1 MKIKKLVTGILLSS
15 VVGIAPILLIN
26 RSVSENVQLLDN
38 KNIANEELENI
49 NDANK
54 FVLPLEDKTVE
65 VIGIPETEGQKLWE
79 TKTQELWDVTKEVF
93 HNRYKDIDIKDI
105 EIFSNNVNEN
115 YKKYFN
121 FKLLSDS
128 KIEYNANHL
137 KFHSPII
144 TRSRE
149 INYDFNINE
158 TKIIEI
164 IKEEMLKPDFHY
176 DIESVGTVYGSGT
189 EMVYMLPT
197 FISIDNSEFIKLKIW
212 IVSRGWGQ
220 KGGWLGGY
228 FRLTSKLNIPKL
240 TIQRPNLQK
249 IYTNFLTEVSSNNY
263 IPTIDDLFL
272 TTDQKTKIIKD
283 YYSKLIETEFAKQT
297 WKDKK
302 VFAPKGYTIG
312 IENDLKNG
320 KTFLTFTY
328 NNWDN
333 VPETV
338 TIELNNSLF
347 LKGDDISIINNPNTH
362 KTPNIVLNNVN
373 NWFPEDFIYSNHFKP
388 EEYTTELKY
397 WEASKFLNDN
407 IVKYSQTPIV
417 DPSLVID
424 NTFISTIFNKTHMIN
439 KFLNQDN
446 LPSDT
451 KINYDFSVEN
461 NEIQNISNGEL
472 TVQIKFGE
480 LFHRLYE
487 NNSTLINAGKGQIFK
502 STISGFK
509 TQYDI
514 YQNKSNITNLDT
526 SKPINMLN
534 ENIKWIDIS
543 NVEGLGG
550 KDLNDPDFS
559 TAGKIIP
566 LILDNLI
573 CYDNQNGLRI
583 NKDENK
589 LNKIITTNLS
599 KEDFKNNLLTNNDP
613 LITFD
618 QANGRIAVSF
628 NFKDKLGTPFR
639 DNKPEIGGYT
649 KTSVINNNSNVTFFL
664 EGFQRNYNIA
674 VRNDTKLKASDLN
687 SINTDGTSIKF
698 DTLTTEDIVNALLDK
713 TADSNKNLTYQKL
726 IRSLI
731 QFKFDLTKISAD
743 YKPNYNKLLVTYLD
757 EVSFIK
763 NTGFSF
769 LKDDIFRKDVS
780 GIVESKISFSNS
792 SIYDSN
798 KNIIG
803 QEIEGFKPTTSDN
816 TTISFSISGL
826 KQFIKFYEYGKTSL
840 PIDKQ
845 IFDISNNNIAS
856 NKKVKDFI
864 KDGKINFINTMISYK
879 NKPNKN
885 AILSTNATYE
895 EITDLIDSF
904 EFIPNNPIGE
914 LEVKIKFKKVNGL
927 FNNTAFTN
935 NEPPPP
941 ELNIKL
947 IGFKKDM
954 NVSNNVRTINVK
966 DIKKPTEE
974 DIKINDINQA
984 FILENLISYSNADIT
999 PNATKILNVN
1009 VTKEEFEKHLLENI
1023 TINQSPENGYV
1034 SGIIKLKPFNGSPNN
1049 KTNDMM
1055 DSFTK
1060 EINFKIIGFISEPT
1074 YEVNTNAISITNF
1087 SENFEP
1093 LDIENFDKNF
1103 IVNKMINYKDVN
1115 HNNNNNN
1122 IAHYALKTSLTK
1134 SEFINQYLKEIIITQ
1149 NVQAKTVDIKFI
1161 IKDLVEQLGS
1171 VTITGFKAIS
1181 KFEIFEQIINHK
1193 LDDTKNIN
1201 DVSTK
1206 AYVLNDLFLFNKKG
1220 SGINSGKYL
1229 LETNI
1234 SKEEFEKNY
1243 LDKLIFTTTELDKF
1257 NNEVNFKMLLNK
1269 PINGKIEY
1277 TFKAHINTNKAFVS
1291 NIKNEFDISSI
1302 YPNLIPSQFTQ
1313 ENIISLI
1320 SAIGQDITSSIFK
1333 INQNIDD
1340 VNKFFEITSI
1350 PNDKIGILDLT
1361 FNPINMVDNIG
1372 VLDPFNITISGFKN
1386 NISFIEN
1393 LNVVDTFLFTQFDSI
1408 NTLEDITNDFI
1419 INNLIMF
1426 SDSLP
1431 STNIF
1436 GSFNLTK
1443 EEFKQLLNDI
1453 DLIVDGNKL
1462 RLNIKLKNYINI
1474 NQRDY
1479 SKNIQTTL
1487 VNLPFLNNEFDNSNL
1502 IIILATTIP
1511 ITLILLLIFSI
1522 VLIKFYKKRK
1532 FQESIENNI

>member
-1 MKIKKLVTGILLSS
+1 MKKKKLVIGILLSS

-26 RSVSENVQLLDN
+26 RSVSENIQLLDN
-38 KNIANEELENI
+38 KNIVNEEFENI
-49 NDANK
+49 NDQSK
-54 FVLPLEDKTVE
+54 FELPLEDKIVE
-65 VIGIPETEGQKLWE
+65 INQKVENQIKGVEGWQTSPYNKMKVN
-79 TKTQELWDVTKEVF
+79 KTFFL
-93 HNRYKDIDIKDI
+93 
-105 EIFSNNVNEN
+105 NNVNEN
-115 YKKYFN
+115 YIENFN
-121 FKLLSDS
+121 FNLLGLSTTTFRINHMGNTS
-128 KIEYNANHL
+128 KI
-137 KFHSPII
+137 KSPRNIP
-144 TRSRE
+144 
-149 INYDFNINE
+149 INYNFNMNPINN
-158 TKIIEI
+158 KEI
-164 IKEEMLKPDFHY
+164 INTLIEFRDDFAG
-176 DIESVGTVYGSGT
+176 DIKWVYSKGT
-189 EMVYMLPT
+189 EIVNILQPK
-197 FISIDNSEFIKLKIW
+197 FIISNPEGTLEFEVEVALKGTSYGGVFWSTIDM
-212 IVSRGWGQ
+212 
-220 KGGWLGGY
+220 
-228 FRLTSKLNIPKL
+228 TSNVTISQL
-240 TIQRPNLQK
+240 TIQRPDLQT
-249 IYTNFLTEVSSNNY
+249 IYTNFLTQVSSNNY
-263 IPTIDDLFL
+263 IPRIDLFL
-272 TTDQKTKIIKD
+272 TKDEKTKIIKD
-283 YYSKLIETEFAKQT
+283 YYSRLIETEFAKQE
-297 WKDKK
+297 WKDRK
-302 VFAPKGYTIG
+302 VFAPKGYQIG
-312 IENDLKNG
+312 IKNSWEDENLEDG

-338 TIELNNSLF
+338 MIELNNSLF
-347 LKGDDISIINNPNTH
+347 LKENDILITNNKNIN
-362 KTPNIVLNNVN
+362 LNNVN
-373 NWFPEDFIYSNHFKP
+373 NWFPEDFIYSNYYKP
-388 EEYTTELKY
+388 EEYISDLKY
-397 WEASKFLNDN
+397 SDASKFLNNN
-407 IVKYSQTPIV
+407 IVKYSQTPIK

-439 KFLNQDN
+439 TFLNQDN

-472 TVQIKFGE
+472 TVQIKFGK
-480 LFHRLYE
+480 LFRRLYE
-487 NNSTLINAGKGQIFK
+487 NNSKLINAGKDKVFK

-514 YQNKSNITNLDT
+514 YQNDDGIVNLNTID
-526 SKPINMLN
+526 MLD

-543 NVEGLGG
+543 GVIPDVTNI
-550 KDLNDPDFS
+550 DLSGSDYD
-559 TAGKIIP
+559 TAKEVIP
-566 LILDNLI
+566 LILENLI

-583 NKDENK
+583 NGDQKK
-589 LNKIITTNLS
+589 LNKILATNLS

-999 PNATKILNVN
+999 PNVTKILNVN

-1034 SGIIKLKPFNGSPNN
+1034 SGVIELKPFNGSPNN

-1115 HNNNNNN
+1115 HNNN

-1134 SEFINQYLKEIIITQ
+1134 SEFINQYLKNIIITQ
-1149 NVQAKTVDIKFI
+1149 NVQAKTVDIKFQ
-1161 IKDLVEQLGS
+1161 IKDLVEPLGP

-1193 LDDTKNIN
+1193 LDDNKNIN

-1257 NNEVNFKMLLNK
+1257 NNEVNFKMSLNK

-1291 NIKNEFDISSI
+1291 NISKEFDISSI
-1302 YPNLIPSQFTQ
+1302 FPSLIPSQFTK

-1320 SAIGQDITSSIFK
+1320 SAIGQDLTSSIFK
-1333 INQNIDD
+1333 INQNIID
-1340 VNKFFEITSI
+1340 VNKFFEISSI
-1350 PNDKIGILDLT
+1350 ANDKIGILDLT

-1393 LNVVDTFLFTQFDSI
+1393 LNIIDTFLFTQFDSI

-1431 STNIF
+1431 NTNIF

-1487 VNLPFLNNEFDNSNL
+1487 VNLSFLNNEFDNSNM

-1511 ITLILLLIFSI
+1511 ITLILLVILTIL
-1522 VLIKFYKKRK
+1522 LIKFYKKRK